1 MADDAERNLQAA
13 ERVASLLIANG
24 APAIVIGTGTKSVT
38 IVTVRP
44 RPQVMR
50 VALASD
56 LRGPGGCRT
65 KKSRNGETACPE

>member
-38 IVTVRP
+38 IMTVRP
-44 RPQVMR
+44 RPALLH
-50 VALASD
+50 VALAFG
-56 LRGPGGCRT
+56 LRGTGGCRT
-65 KKSRNGETACPE
+65 RKSRTGETCSP